1 MISKYAI
8 KVVVILYTAA
18 AACILFSGAPAWALT
33 SEVTPRNIPINIMYH
48 GAQVS
53 IKGESDA
60 NDDLIIRISSEPAD
74 AHMKFKGKAAG
85 LFWMKMGDI
94 SFEHVPSVYLLYSS
108 RNLDNLLQAEQRV
121 KEGIG
126 FESIKTGTKMESSA
140 ADMDPDRWIAE
151 FIKFKKAEKLYK
163 IEEGTITRGQGTRG
177 NEYQLEVSWPY
188 QAAPGT
194 YNIEVLAIRDGNVI
208 DRAETSLTVART
220 GIVEMLS
227 NLAFNH
233 AAVYGIISIV
243 VAMAAGFAVGA
254 LFKRSGG
261 AH

>member
-1 MISKYAI
+1 MFTKFAI
-8 KVVVILYTAA
+8 KGAALFYAA
-18 AACILFSGAPAWALT
+18 ATSCILFSSAPAWAIT
-33 SEVTPRNIPINIMYH
+33 TEVTPQDIPINIMYH

-60 NDDLIIRISSEPAD
+60 NDELIIKISSEPAD

-94 SFEHVPSVYLLYSS
+94 SFEHVPTVYLLYSS
-108 RNLDNLLQAEQRV
+108 SDLNSLLQEKERV
-121 KEGIG
+121 TEGIG
-126 FESIKTGTKMESSA
+126 FESIKEGAKMETSA

-151 FIKFKKAEKLYK
+151 FIKFKKAEKLYE
-163 IEEGTITRGQGTRG
+163 IEEGAISRARGTHG
-177 NEYQLEVSWPY
+177 NEYQLDIKWPY

-194 YNIEVLAIRDGNVI
+194 YTIEVLAVREGRVV

-220 GIVEMLS
+220 GIVEKLS

-233 AAVYGIISIV
+233 ASIYGIISIV
-243 VAMAAGFAVGA
+243 IAMAAGFAVGA
-254 LFKRSGG
+254 LFKKGGG

>member
-1 MISKYAI
+1 MFAKFAI
-8 KVVVILYTAA
+8 KGAALLYVAVTS
-18 AACILFSGAPAWALT
+18 CILFSSGPAWALT
-33 SEVTPRNIPINIMYH
+33 TEVTPQNIPINIMYH

-53 IKGESDA
+53 VKGESDT
-60 NDDLIIRISSEPAD
+60 NDDLIIKISSEPAD

-94 SFEHVPSVYLLYSS
+94 SFEHVPTVYLLYSS
-108 RNLDNLLQAEQRV
+108 SDLDSLLQKNERLM
-121 KEGIG
+121 EGIG
-126 FESIKTGTKMESSA
+126 FESIKAGAKMETSA
-140 ADMDPDRWIAE
+140 DDMDPDRWIAE
-151 FIKFKKAEKLYK
+151 FIKFKKAEKLYE
-163 IEEGTITRGQGTRG
+163 IEEGAITTARG
-177 NEYQLEVSWPY
+177 NNGGKYQLDIKWPY

-194 YNIEVLAIRDGNVI
+194 YTIEVLAVREGRVV

-220 GIVEMLS
+220 GIVEKLS

-233 AAVYGIISIV
+233 ASIYGIISIV

-254 LFKRSGG
+254 LFKKGGG

>member
-1 MISKYAI
+1 MFTKFAI
-8 KVVVILYTAA
+8 KGLAILYTALIS
-18 AACILFSGAPAWALT
+18 CFLFSGGTAWALST
-33 SEVTPRNIPINIMYH
+33 EVTPRNIPINLMYH

-53 IKGESDA
+53 IKGENGA
-60 NDDLIIRISSEPAD
+60 NDDLIIKISSEPAD
-74 AHMKFKGKAAG
+74 AHMKYKGKAAG

-94 SFEHVPSVYLLYSS
+94 SFEHVPTVYLLYSS
-108 RNLDNLLQAEQRV
+108 RNLDSLLQENERIT
-121 KEGIG
+121 EGIG
-126 FESIKTGTKMESSA
+126 FESIRAGAKMETSA

-151 FIKFKKAEKLYK
+151 FIKFKKAEKLYG
-163 IEEGTITRGQGTRG
+163 IEEGTITKI
-177 NEYQLEVSWPY
+177 NETHDGKYQLDIKWPY

-194 YNIEVLAIRDGNVI
+194 YTIEVLAVRDGNVV

-220 GIVEMLS
+220 GIVEKLS

-254 LFKRSGG
+254 LFKKGGG